1 MPAFAY
7 RALESS
13 GTVTADSLRAA
24 RDVLRGRGLTVSDVR
39 EVKTARAAGRRAT
52 TTKRFQLQRFAR
64 ELATLLGVGVPVLE
78 ALEVMGRQSSGRG
91 LAVIDGLCEQLRR
104 GRGLGEAMR
113 EPPASEVFDD
123 VSIQMVEAGE
133 QSGRLETVL
142 DRLADFQAR
151 RDALRGKLLTAMIYP
166 GFVAIVAVG
175 VGVFLMTAVVPN
187 ILKPLEQ
194 QGRTLPWITRV
205 VKTISDVMLNQGI
218 FILLGLA
225 VVIAVAT
232 VLLRKEAGREWWHR
246 TQLRLPV
253 VGPLLRQQAVG
264 HMAVVMG
271 TLLESGIDFGR
282 ACLITARSSPQR
294 VVAGALRAG
303 HEAVVQGRDVA
314 EAIEGTGEF
323 PPLVVQAFSV
333 GQRSGK
339 MEVVLARVAVTC
351 EAEVTRSTARLTAL
365 LEPVMICLIGVMVGA
380 IALATILPILE
391 ASDAF

>member
-1 MPAFAY
+1 M
-7 RALESS
+7 
-13 GTVTADSLRAA
+13 
-24 RDVLRGRGLTVSDVR
+24 
-39 EVKTARAAGRRAT
+39 
-52 TTKRFQLQRFAR
+52 
-64 ELATLLGVGVPVLE
+64 LE

-91 LAVIDGLCEQLRR
+91 RAVIDGLCEQLRR

-175 VGVFLMTAVVPN
+175 VGVFLMTAVVPK
-187 ILKPLEQ
+187 ILEPLTQ

-205 VKTISDVMLNQGI
+205 VKTISDVMLSQGI
-218 FILLGLA
+218 WILLGLA
-225 VVIAVAT
+225 VVIAGAT

-314 EAIEGTGEF
+314 EAIEETGEF

-339 MEVVLARVAVTC
+339 MEQVLARVAVTC
-351 EAEVTRSTARLTAL
+351 EDEVTRSTARLTAL

>member
-13 GTVTADSLRAA
+13 GTVNADSLRAA
-24 RDVLRGRGLTVSDVR
+24 RDELRGRGLTVAEVR
-39 EVKTARAAGRRAT
+39 EVKTARTSNRRAVRT
-52 TTKRFQLQRFAR
+52 QRFQLQRFAR

-78 ALEVMGRQSSGRG
+78 ALEVMARQSSGRG
-91 LAVIDGLCEQLRR
+91 LEVIQGLCEQLRR
-104 GRGLGEAMR
+104 GRRLGDAMR
-113 EPPASEVFDD
+113 DPPASEVFDD

-166 GFVAIVAVG
+166 GFVALVAVG
-175 VGVFLMTAVVPN
+175 VGVFLMTAVVPK
-187 ILKPLEQ
+187 ILEPLTQ

-205 VKTISDVMLNQGI
+205 VKTISDAMLSHG
-218 FILLGLA
+218 LWGLVGLA
-225 VVIAVAT
+225 IVIGGAT
-232 VLLRKEAGREWWHR
+232 MLLRREAGREWWHR

-303 HEAVVQGRDVA
+303 HEAVLQGRDVS
-314 EAIEGTGEF
+314 EAIEETGEF
-323 PPLVVQAFSV
+323 PPLGVQAFSV

-339 MEVVLARVAVTC
+339 MEQVLARVATTC